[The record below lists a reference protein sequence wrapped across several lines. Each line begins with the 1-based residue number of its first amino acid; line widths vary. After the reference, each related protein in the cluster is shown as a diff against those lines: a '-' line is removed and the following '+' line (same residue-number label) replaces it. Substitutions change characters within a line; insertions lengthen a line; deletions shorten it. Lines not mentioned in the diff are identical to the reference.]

1 VRESRRGEAMKKRT
15 NDKIILERKEVKARE
30 EERKEVTATD
40 LVKQGQEDDIQADE
54 KRQRVLEKK
63 WRTE

>member
-1 VRESRRGEAMKKRT
+1 
-15 NDKIILERKEVKARE
+15 VKARE